1 MGLFEKLRGWGGP
14 ARTNASAVESEP
26 EQAHT
31 YLTGTGRAYDD
42 LEHHDT
48 PVKVHISEP
57 IRIALHELGDYY
69 NSNLSTVLRHILFVH
84 LYGSYDLHARGE
96 RGNNDFMPYKS
107 RADDVCGI
115 RYSISPGATLP
126 PPPDLGKNLDN
137 IKIWLPAKMVGDIDA
152 LANDSGVTRSVYI
165 REAVIRHLFGRIQ
178 LPNSQREKR
187 R

>member
-1 MGLFEKLRGWGGP
+1 MGLFEKLRGWGRS
-14 ARTNASAVESEP
+14 ARTTASAVGSQP
-26 EQAHT
+26 EQATT
-31 YLTGTGRAYDD
+31 YLTGTGRDYDE
-42 LEHHDT
+42 LEDHDT

-57 IRIALHELGDYY
+57 IRIALNELGDYY
-69 NSNLSTVLRHILFVH
+69 NSNLSTVVRHILFVH

-107 RADDVCGI
+107 RADDIGDV